1 MQPTKTKKE
10 WEIEFKKIYIQIL
23 KKQISFD
30 ELIVQNEMLL
40 NQFKSE
46 YTIDNNSIEFLP
58 AYFNFIE
65 CFLAQNKTD
74 EVKKYLIVWLTNL
87 LNASKKKTSNN
98 NINFSDN
105 EEITKKLLQ
114 SRLDLLF
121 GRFNILT
128 RAPANETVDKI
139 TSSIITFSEIFGPE
153 NVGLTPQY
161 YYLAEYFLDYS
172 DIEEKKERM
181 KRIIVKKIYSKIADN
196 WKNYFMGNSGS
207 MFMED
212 DNNTDLTLAIGE
224 TFVKNI
230 SNRIAN
236 VFPRDSE
243 IELDLKFKLIRC
255 VILKKNKSA
264 FADQAQSNAIEF
276 QNRVEDKILDK
287 DFITDMNEIIN
298 YASDE

>member
-1 MQPTKTKKE
+1 
-10 WEIEFKKIYIQIL
+10 
-23 KKQISFD
+23 
-30 ELIVQNEMLL
+30 MLL

-74 EVKKYLIVWLTNL
+74 EVKKYLIVGLTNL
-87 LNASKKKTSNN
+87 LNASKKKTSNI
-98 NINFSDN
+98 NINYSDN

-121 GRFNILT
+121 GRYNILT

-139 TSSIITFSEIFGPE
+139 TSSIITYSEIFGPE
-153 NVGLTPQY
+153 SVGLTPQY
-161 YYLAEYFLDYS
+161 YYLAEYFLDYT

-212 DNNTDLTLAIGE
+212 ENNTDLILAIGE

-230 SNRIAN
+230 GNRIAN

-243 IELDLKFKLIRC
+243 IELDLKFNSL
-255 VILKKNKSA
+255 L
-264 FADQAQSNAIEF
+264 FD
-276 QNRVEDKILDK
+276 NRLPVTCSISLP
-287 DFITDMNEIIN
+287 
-298 YASDE
+298 